1 MIESIPAELHKPLL
15 EEFRRG
21 WHKEM
26 VLGAIE
32 AKRVGAQ
39 NQFYH
44 KGVDGLGQLRA
55 RIPASSFHFWGQKLG
70 YKCWQDQTF
79 LKEFLNTNPELKTK
93 GGATK
98 MSVGYGKST
107 SDCSKATIFDGFGR
121 LAAAVA

>member
-39 NQFYH
+39 NQSYH

-55 RIPASSFHFWGQKLG
+55 RIPFLG
-70 YKCWQDQTF
+70 A
-79 LKEFLNTNPELKTK
+79 KTWLQMLARPNFFE
-93 GGATK
+93 GILEH
-98 MSVGYGKST
+98 KSRT
-107 SDCSKATIFDGFGR
+107 
-121 LAAAVA
+121 